1 MSNQVRPEHQHP
13 PSGYV
18 KLFTS
23 AASDGPLK
31 LEDQED
37 STDLQLETAI
47 ENGSD
52 GPIIA
57 LLLPRLPNLKQ
68 LTYINWGDS
77 SWFLNVLEQAAAAHA
92 TSNPPLAFRNLTSVR
107 LEHWDTEMCIDYRF
121 MRYLI
126 CMPSMRFLS
135 GHMIGGERGESENP
149 VNLARS
155 RVTGLEFSYS
165 ALSRDAMSETL
176 SGIEALEKFSY
187 ECGGAVVYY
196 TDYDPHGMLADL
208 LKYAGHSLEEL
219 SLVDCEQSEAVSA
232 LSSQTTYSVEY
243 TLMYCKEETSP
254 HTFLV
259 EFQKLKHLDLDWDT
273 LVPDP
278 DAEAEDVGEK
288 DKALSQGFYTAENT
302 AGNQGVNL
310 ADFLP
315 PSLESLKLAECPVTG
330 LDLLVKMLEQ
340 KEARLPKLSKMRI
353 GMTGYEY
360 VDMLKLAEAAETAGV
375 DYGQWRRS

>member
-1 MSNQVRPEHQHP
+1 MAIFTSLPAELQLLILELVLPDDLINVAITCKQLWRLAEGPVKHHKALQSQYGSLTPGNSPDDHTLWDMLSTIIQNPRVAYYVHIVDLLAERNVYWDSEIWMGDQVRPEHQHP
-13 PSGYV
+13 PSDYV

-31 LEDQED
+31 LGDQED
-37 STDLQLETAI
+37 STDSQLETAI
-47 ENGSD
+47 GNGSD

-77 SWFLNVLEQAAAAHA
+77 SWLLNVLEQAAAAHA

-135 GHMIGGERGESENP
+135 GHMIGGEKGESENSA
-149 VNLARS
+149 NLARS
-155 RVTGLEFSYS
+155 RVIGLEFSYS

-187 ECGGAVVYY
+187 ECGGVVVDY

-232 LSSQTTYSVEY
+232 LSSQIIYSVEY
-243 TLMYCKEETSP
+243 TL
-254 HTFLV
+254 V
-259 EFQKLKHLDLDWDT
+259 
-273 LVPDP
+273 
-278 DAEAEDVGEK
+278 
-288 DKALSQGFYTAENT
+288 
-302 AGNQGVNL
+302 
-310 ADFLP
+310 
-315 PSLESLKLAECPVTG
+315 
-330 LDLLVKMLEQ
+330 
-340 KEARLPKLSKMRI
+340 
-353 GMTGYEY
+353 
-360 VDMLKLAEAAETAGV
+360 
-375 DYGQWRRS
+375 

>member
-1 MSNQVRPEHQHP
+1 MGDEVRPEHQHP
-13 PSGYV
+13 PSDYV

-31 LEDQED
+31 LGDQED
-37 STDLQLETAI
+37 STDSQFETAI
-47 ENGSD
+47 RNGSD

-68 LTYINWGDS
+68 LTYIDWGDS
-77 SWFLNVLEQAAAAHA
+77 SWLLNVLEQAAAAHA

-107 LEHWDTEMCIDYRF
+107 LEHWGTGMCIDYRF

-135 GHMIGGERGESENP
+135 GHMIGGEKGESENST
-149 VNLARS
+149 NLARS

-187 ECGGAVVYY
+187 ECGDAVMYC
-196 TDYDPHGMLADL
+196 TDYDPHCILADL

-219 SLVDCEQSEAVSA
+219 SLVNCEQSEP
-232 LSSQTTYSVEY
+232 
-243 TLMYCKEETSP
+243 EETSP
-254 HTFLV
+254 HSFLV
-259 EFQKLKHLDLDWDT
+259 RFQKLKHLDLDWDI

-278 DAEAEDVGEK
+278 DAEAEAEDEDEK
-288 DKALSQGFYTAENT
+288 EKALSQGFYTVENT
-302 AGNQGVNL
+302 VGNQGVNL
-310 ADFLP
+310 ADPLP
-315 PSLESLKLAECPVTG
+315 LSLESLTLTECPVAG
-330 LDLLVKMLEQ
+330 LDLLVKMLER
-340 KEARLPKLSKMRI
+340 KEVRLPKLSKIRI
-353 GMTGYEY
+353 IMAGYEY
-360 VDMLKLAEAAETAGV
+360 MDMLKLAEAAETAGV
-375 DYGQWRRS
+375 DYEQFLRPRWR